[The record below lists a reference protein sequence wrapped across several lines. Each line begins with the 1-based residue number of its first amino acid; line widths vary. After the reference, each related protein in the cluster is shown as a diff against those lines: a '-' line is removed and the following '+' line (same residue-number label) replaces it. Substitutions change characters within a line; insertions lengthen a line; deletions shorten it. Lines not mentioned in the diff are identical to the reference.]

1 MTLEQIREQLD
12 QLHRAALALREEVGD
27 PADYLAALI
36 SHAEDQAVYMLE
48 QA

>member
-12 QLHRAALALREEVGD
+12 QLHRAALALRKEVGD
-27 PADYLAALI
+27 PADYLVRAI
-36 SHAEDQAVYMLE
+36 SDAEDQAIYMLE